1 MEELNGKSLQHY
13 REIRGLP
20 HDPDPNPKRL
30 SSKSKMEPY
39 GSSLQYGDRLPS
51 RPFQNSSTGS
61 RFVHSELDPQGGYQQ
76 AQCKPKTPSPRSR
89 GYSSHSSGGSHHNL
103 QKKKTPS
110 PRFGHTYASR
120 QMSSPRPKSPGR
132 QKHSRSDQH
141 SRKRDTELS
150 TVGAVRSLSQP
161 VYYIIPLQSSNL
173 QTNLCLYKGM
183 PCDELENMLRCL
195 FPVDA
200 YPGDLVGIAVGGEI
214 YSLSQI
220 SRYPRVV
227 ADACERGDCAEPFFT
242 TASPSDFEQ
251 QRPAVAC
258 LVKSLS
264 GLHALKEYLN
274 SNPSNLIV
282 CIFHTTWCKKSREM
296 MDRFESIAQVYERD
310 ALFLSVDCDTLSS
323 EMVAE
328 LDIMRVPTV
337 KCFFNGNVIANLK
350 TPQRVSQIEGLIK
363 FCLNSLS
370 QNEGLTALSQ
380 NDGAATFKKYSEVG
394 DVANSKNPEHSY
406 DCFVVKNKRKK
417 ENSLHSSHSSAG
429 HVTNSLVEESAKD
442 ESRQRYIR
450 LLDAL
455 EQCDL
460 LSHDRVQHYQKAVRD
475 PNGISEFVAN
485 ALDTLANVLKASSSM
500 DDSGSEKGPPAGDEA
515 EDDGRQDGENDS
527 SGSPVSKQKSGSAK
541 AATAAVE
548 EGGFSSRPETIES
561 GSYVR
566 AVPIEFSTRQETS
579 DAGSYIRSGDSSFQ
593 SRPGTGDSGSYIR
606 SGTNLH
612 TNRRILV
619 NDIIELGR
627 EGNFKPDQVSRLI
640 GFVYEDDR
648 KVISIL
654 RGHQMA
660 STKIPLLRTLL
671 ANERIRH
678 QGSQERP
685 PRVRQPLRS
694 YSSPAINKG
703 NGGDH
708 DGDPLEIYKLLTRVD
723 TEPQGSDHTDRD
735 GVSSLEA
742 NCGWSVNGEGDDRLV
757 VKMRQIVATLERE
770 QILFNAHQRIT
781 MEWLCASKD
790 PVLITAL
797 GRFETEHDWEELKNT
812 LNHLLNAERFTKIE
826 PDANKQEVTI
836 PKILKTCARLD
847 DSSNLAPCQI
857 QRLLAMIA
865 AGDANVEAI
874 FSKFMKNNNFEE
886 FVETITPFFMEKT
899 PRQSRDERQKWKLSE
914 AREEVET
921 IKPGSRLMNKLTGKR
936 PAAPAP
942 ATLAWQPE
950 PSTNATR
957 GGLEVVP
964 ELEEKFE
971 QKKDDT
977 TNDENNEDD
986 DEETGDQHSECMP
999 WLLTSYPDIS
1009 QSPEFSVGFARLVEE
1024 LMKEGAVTKEQA
1036 HKLQEYYERNT
1047 ANIRGALTTHR
1058 GAVNTKEL
1066 KKTLRRIVTETPT
1079 PTKPGELMME
1089 SQQKELKTNRP
1100 TSTASSL
1107 EAERASEASE
1117 NAYGGEK
1124 KGKTKYLMERMVKDN
1139 RALKEQNLTSALI
1152 GKNHPQP
1159 HPLTES
1165 ANGNS
1170 RGSIGDPLSP
1180 TPFESDRDDQRQ
1192 RQQCHPLSSPGELNT
1207 LLHTIKETRP
1217 EDISGDSQRSPSSV
1231 GLAPFSGDQEDDGG
1245 NNPVQTNRNHK
1256 QNDEDDPADRSNK
1269 S

>member
-20 HDPDPNPKRL
+20 HDPDPNSKRL

-39 GSSLQYGDRLPS
+39 GSALQYGDRLPS

-76 AQCKPKTPSPRSR
+76 TQCKPKTPSPRSR

-120 QMSSPRPKSPGR
+120 QMPSPGLKSPAR
-132 QKHSRSDQH
+132 VMSRSDPH
-141 SRKRDTELS
+141 NRKREAELS
-150 TVGAVRSLSQP
+150 SVGAVRTLGQP

-183 PCDELENMLRCL
+183 PCEELENMLRCL

-242 TASPSDFEQ
+242 TASPSEFD
-251 QRPAVAC
+251 QRPAVTC

-264 GLHALKEYLN
+264 GLHALKEYLS
-274 SNPSNLIV
+274 SNPNSLIIS
-282 CIFHTTWCKKSREM
+282 IFHTTWCNKSREM
-296 MDRFESIAQVYERD
+296 MDKFESLAQVYERD
-310 ALFLSVDCDTLSS
+310 ALFLSIDCDTLCADI
-323 EMVAE
+323 AE
-328 LDIMRVPTV
+328 LDIIRVPTF
-337 KCFFNGNVIANLK
+337 KCFFNGKVIANLK
-350 TPQRVSQIEGLIK
+350 TPQRLSQIEGLIK
-363 FCLNSLS
+363 FCLKSLS
-370 QNEGLTALSQ
+370 QNEGLTMLSQ
-380 NDGAATFKKYSEVG
+380 NDGLATFKAG
-394 DVANSKNPEHSY
+394 DLNNTKTLEHSY
-406 DCFVVKNKRKK
+406 DRFVFKNKRKK
-417 ENSLHSSHSSAG
+417 ENNSLHSSHSSVG
-429 HVTNSLVEESAKD
+429 HVTSSLVEESAKD
-442 ESRQRYIR
+442 ASRQRYIR

-460 LSHDRVQHYQKAVRD
+460 LSNDRVQNYQNAVRD
-475 PNGISEFVAN
+475 PNGIPEFVAN
-485 ALDTLANVLKASSSM
+485 ALDSLANVLKVSSSM

-515 EDDGRQDGENDS
+515 EDDDCEDGENES
-527 SGSPVSKQKSGSAK
+527 SSSPVSKQKSGSAQ

-548 EGGFSSRPETIES
+548 EGGFSSRPETAES
-561 GSYVR
+561 GPYVQST
-566 AVPIEFSTRQETS
+566 PIEFSSRQETS
-579 DAGSYIRSGDSSFQ
+579 DAVSWNRSGDGSFP
-593 SRPGTGDSGSYIR
+593 SRPGTSDWIR

-627 EGNFKPDQVSRLI
+627 KGNFKPDQVSRLI
-640 GFVYEDDR
+640 SFAYDDDR
-648 KVISIL
+648 NVISIL

-671 ANERIRH
+671 VNERSRH
-678 QGSQERP
+678 QGTQERP

-694 YSSPAINKG
+694 YSNPALSKAN
-703 NGGDH
+703 NGEQDV
-708 DGDPLEIYKLLTRVD
+708 DPLEIYKLLTRVD
-723 TEPQGSDHTDRD
+723 AEPQGSDHTDRD

-742 NCGWSVNGEGDDRLV
+742 NCGWSVNGEADDRLV
-757 VKMRQIVATLERE
+757 VKMRQIISTLEQE
-770 QILFNAHQRIT
+770 QIMFNSHQRVT

-812 LNHLLNAERFTKIE
+812 MNHLLNAERFTKVD
-826 PDANKQEVTI
+826 PNASKQKVPI
-836 PKILKTCARLD
+836 PQILKTCARLD
-847 DSSNLAPCQI
+847 ESSNLAPCQI
-857 QRLLAMIA
+857 QRLLAMVV

-874 FSKFMKNNNFEE
+874 FCKFMNNNNFEE
-886 FVETITPFFMEKT
+886 FVETITPFLLEKT
-899 PRQSRDERQKWKLSE
+899 PRQAREERQKWKLNE
-914 AREEVET
+914 VREEVET
-921 IKPGSRLMNKLTGKR
+921 IKLGTRLMNKLTGKR

-942 ATLAWQPE
+942 STLAWQPE
-950 PSTNATR
+950 PSTSATR
-957 GGLEVVP
+957 GGLEEIP
-964 ELEEKFE
+964 ELKEKFE
-971 QKKDDT
+971 LEKKDA
-977 TNDENNEDD
+977 NDENNEDL
-986 DEETGDQHSECMP
+986 DEEPGDQHGECMP

-1036 HKLQEYYERNT
+1036 TKLQEYYERNT

-1079 PTKPGELMME
+1079 PTKPGELMMDSE
-1089 SQQKELKTNRP
+1089 KKELKTNRP

-1117 NAYGGEK
+1117 NAFHGGEK

-1139 RALKEQNLTSALI
+1139 RLKEQNLTSPLI
-1152 GKNHPQP
+1152 SKISQP
-1159 HPLTES
+1159 HPLVLD
-1165 ANGNS
+1165 NGNS

-1180 TPFESDRDDQRQ
+1180 TPFDSDRDEQRQ
-1192 RQQCHPLSSPGELNT
+1192 RQLSHPLSSSGELNT

-1217 EDISGDSQRSPSSV
+1217 ETASGDSPRSPSSV
-1231 GLAPFSGDQEDDGG
+1231 GPAPFSGDQEDDEG
-1245 NNPVQTNRNHK
+1245 NSSVQTTRNQK
-1256 QNDEDDPADRSNK
+1256 QNDEDPADRTNK

>member
-20 HDPDPNPKRL
+20 HEPDPNPKRL

-39 GSSLQYGDRLPS
+39 GSTLQYGDRVPS
-51 RPFQNSSTGS
+51 RPYQNSSSGS

-76 AQCKPKTPSPRSR
+76 TQCKPKTPSPRSR

-110 PRFGHTYASR
+110 PRFGHTYACR
-120 QMSSPRPKSPGR
+120 QMPSPKPKSPAR
-132 QKHSRSDQH
+132 VITRSDPH
-141 SRKRDTELS
+141 SRKREAELS
-150 TVGAVRSLSQP
+150 AGAVRTLGQP

-183 PCDELENMLRCL
+183 PCEELENMLRCL

-242 TASPSDFEQ
+242 TASPSEFEQ
-251 QRPAVAC
+251 RATVSC

-264 GLHALKEYLN
+264 GLHALKDYLN
-274 SNPSNLIV
+274 SNPTVLIV
-282 CIFHTTWCKKSREM
+282 SIFHATWCKKSREM
-296 MDRFESIAQVYERD
+296 MDKFESLAQVYERD
-310 ALFLSVDCDTLSS
+310 AVFLSIDCDTLSA

-328 LDIMRVPTV
+328 LDIIRVPTF
-337 KCFFNGNVIANLK
+337 KCFFNGSVIANLK

-363 FCLNSLS
+363 FCMKSLS
-370 QNEGLTALSQ
+370 QNEGLTTLSQ
-380 NDGAATFKKYSEVG
+380 NDGLATLKKYGEAG
-394 DVANSKNPEHSY
+394 DMTSTKNEHSY
-406 DCFVVKNKRKK
+406 DRFVFKNKRKK
-417 ENSLHSSHSSAG
+417 ENNSIHSSHSSVG
-429 HVTNSLVEESAKD
+429 HVTSSLVEESSKD
-442 ESRQRYIR
+442 ASRQRYIR

-460 LSHDRVQHYQKAVRD
+460 LSNERVQNYQNAVRD
-475 PNGISEFVAN
+475 PNGIPEYVAN
-485 ALDTLANVLKASSSM
+485 ALENLANVLKGSSSM
-500 DDSGSEKGPPAGDEA
+500 DDSGSEKGAPAGDEA
-515 EDDGRQDGENDS
+515 EDDGCEDGENES
-527 SGSPVSKQKSGSAK
+527 SSSPVSKQKQTGAP
-541 AATAAVE
+541 AVTVAVE
-548 EGGFSSRPETIES
+548 GRIQSRPETAEA

-566 AVPIEFSTRQETS
+566 STPIEFSSREKTS
-579 DAGSYIRSGDSSFQ
+579 DAGSYNRSGEASFP
-593 SRPGTGDSGSYIR
+593 SRPGTSESGSYIR

-640 GFVYEDDR
+640 SFVYDDDR

-671 ANERIRH
+671 ANERH
-678 QGSQERP
+678 QGTQERP

-694 YSSPAINKG
+694 YSSPAINKA
-703 NGGDH
+703 NSEDV
-708 DGDPLEIYKLLTRVD
+708 DPLEIYKLLTRVD
-723 TEPQGSDHTDRD
+723 AEPQGSDHTDRD

-742 NCGWSVNGEGDDRLV
+742 NCGWSVNGEADDRLV
-757 VKMRQIVATLERE
+757 VKMRQILSTLEQE
-770 QILFNAHQRIT
+770 QIQFNSHQRVT

-797 GRFETEHDWEELKNT
+797 GRYEAEHDWEELKNT
-812 LNHLLNAERFTKIE
+812 MNSLLNAERFTKVD
-826 PDANKQEVTI
+826 PNANKQKVPI
-836 PKILKTCARLD
+836 PQILKTCARLD
-847 DSSNLAPCQI
+847 ESSNLAPYQI
-857 QRLLAMIA
+857 QRLLAMVVS
-865 AGDANVEAI
+865 GDATVEAI

-886 FVETITPFFMEKT
+886 FVETITPFFIEKT
-899 PRQSRDERQKWKLSE
+899 PRQSQQERQKWKLSE
-914 AREEVET
+914 VREEVET
-921 IKPGSRLMNKLTGKR
+921 IKPGTRLMNKLTGKR

-942 ATLAWQPE
+942 TTLAWQPE

-971 QKKDDT
+971 RKKDDT
-977 TNDENNEDD
+977 TNEDENEEPV
-986 DEETGDQHSECMP
+986 DEHGENQS

-1036 HKLQEYYERNT
+1036 QKLQEYYERNT

-1089 SQQKELKTNRP
+1089 REQKDLKTNRP

-1117 NAYGGEK
+1117 NAFHGGEK

-1139 RALKEQNLTSALI
+1139 RLKEQNLTSPSI
-1152 GKNHPQP
+1152 SKTSQP
-1159 HPLTES
+1159 HPLVLD
-1165 ANGNS
+1165 NGNS

-1180 TPFESDRDDQRQ
+1180 TPFDSERDEQRQ
-1192 RQQCHPLSSPGELNT
+1192 RQQAHPLSSPGELNT

-1217 EDISGDSQRSPSSV
+1217 EEASADSPRSPSSV
-1231 GLAPFSGDQEDDGG
+1231 GPAQFSGDQEDDER
-1245 NNPVQTNRNHK
+1245 NSTVQTTSNQK
-1256 QNDEDDPADRSNK
+1256 QNDEVDPADRTNK